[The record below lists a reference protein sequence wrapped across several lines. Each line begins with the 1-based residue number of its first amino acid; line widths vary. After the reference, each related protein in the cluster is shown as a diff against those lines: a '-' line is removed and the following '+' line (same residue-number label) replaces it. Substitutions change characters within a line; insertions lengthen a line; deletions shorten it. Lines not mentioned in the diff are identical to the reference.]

1 MHAHSSRLVAI
12 RVTNVKFCITAS
24 SCHQLMLLQVLRFQD
39 QLEWSK
45 WRFDLG
51 GPVWFVKGSVYA
63 RNDGLITKMSIFE
76 AIPCSPW
83 NADSL
88 FPGLI
93 YVFLQPR

>member
-1 MHAHSSRLVAI
+1 MHTHSSKLDTI
-12 RVTNVKFCITAS
+12 RVTNVKFCITVTS
-24 SCHQLMLLQVLRFQD
+24 WYQLMLLKVLRFQD

-51 GPVWFVKGSVYA
+51 GLVWLVKGSVYA
-63 RNDGLITKMSIFE
+63 RSDGLIAKMSIFE

-88 FPGLI
+88 FLGLI
-93 YVFLQPR
+93 YVFWQPR